1 MAIKDEELFE
11 YDNELI
17 DEDQDQDDNSEETY
31 EELEI
36 NDED

>member
-17 DEDQDQDDNSEETY
+17 EEDLDEDVEETY

-36 NDED
+36 NDDE